1 MQEEEKIIP
10 ISELASGGGDTSKNE
25 SVPAPTDS
33 VDVTPP
39 VPLTKQEIEFDYQ
52 TFLEGGE
59 ELFNRFTEEIKRLR
73 GENYVM
79 GQRLLLQQKIVVD
92 MKSEF
97 DRLCDQFEDIG
108 CLRKRIEA
116 IKRQNFEVWKKKI
129 ETRRSINKK
138 G

>member
-1 MQEEEKIIP
+1 MNDNITP
-10 ISELASGGGDTSKNE
+10 IGLASGGGNDEVVQT
-25 SVPAPTDS
+25 PTTDE
-33 VDVTPP
+33 VVAPP
-39 VPLTKQEIEFDYQ
+39 VPLAREEIELDYDA
-52 TFLEGGE
+52 FLGGGN
-59 ELFNRFTEEIKRLR
+59 ELYQRFVAEIKRLR
-73 GENYVM
+73 GENYMM